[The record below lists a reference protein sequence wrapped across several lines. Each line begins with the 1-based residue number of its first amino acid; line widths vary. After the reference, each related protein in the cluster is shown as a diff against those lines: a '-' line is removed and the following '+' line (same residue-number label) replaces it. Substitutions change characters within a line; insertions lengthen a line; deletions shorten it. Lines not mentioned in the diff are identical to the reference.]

1 MICQRCGD
9 HRAEWYD
16 DVTMTIMCEDCAVRA
31 ARDKLEDMDEG
42 DLCELVGFEWCG
54 DEDD

>member
-9 HRAEWYD
+9 GRAEWYD
-16 DVTMTIMCEDCAVRA
+16 DVTMTMMCEDCAVRA
-31 ARDKLEDMDEG
+31 ARDKLEDMDDG

-54 DEDD
+54 DDD